1 MQKLVVSIGL
11 VSLLG
16 LGFSFY
22 THMMS
27 DEMRLER
34 LGYSKE
40 VIHQLMEEN
49 TEVVGKLVEDKVNS
63 EDIVDYLFVKNFNYD
78 CYEEY
83 VKFKQQYPN
92 LEASEIVYLVSFLDH
107 VFIPSL
113 LQYGYQE
120 DTINMWFQSPK
131 FNEYIKQVDMVSLN
145 NILNFAKETGNDLY
159 TLIEYVKY
167 EQRYPSLKLNAIVSE
182 VDEYQEVILP
192 ELKQKGYVTED
203 IQILYEQFH
212 LNDLRVLV
220 ETDLLPDQTLEL
232 MTTSGFN
239 SSNLAIYDKIL
250 NDGEEYTVTY
260 ALQYAKYPNVKS
272 NFYQDIVTT
281 PNPESLL
288 VLVNKNYQLN
298 KTYIPSDFIPVD
310 VTLSEFAPYETNY
323 LRRDAAD
330 ATEQLFQAA
339 KELGY
344 TLTLRT
350 GFLSYESQK
359 KRYEQDVYEM
369 GLEYAESISTRP
381 GHSEHQTGLAIDIT
395 SPSVNNELTVDFAKT
410 EEGQWILSH
419 AHDYGFIIRYPEG
432 KEEELGYTYQPWH
445 LRYVGKEVAKEIYDN
460 EWTLEDYILTYEILD
475 Q

>member
-1 MQKLVVSIGL
+1 MQKLVVVIGL

-40 VIHQLMEEN
+40 VIHQLMEEK
-49 TEVVGKLVEDKVNS
+49 TDVVEKLIEDKINS
-63 EDIVDYLFVKNFNYD
+63 DEIIDYLFVKNFNYD

-83 VKFKQQYPN
+83 VDFKEQYPN
-92 LEASEIVYLVSFLDH
+92 LEASEVVYLASFLDH

-120 DTINMWFQSPK
+120 DTLSMWFQSPK

-145 NILNFAKETGNDLY
+145 NILNFAKETGQDLY

-167 EQRYPSLKLNAIVSE
+167 EQRYPNLKLNDVVSE

-192 ELKQKGYVTED
+192 ELKQKGYVAQD
-203 IQILYEQFH
+203 IQTLYEQFH

-232 MTTSGFN
+232 MTASGFN

-250 NDGEEYTVTY
+250 NADEKYTVTY

-272 NFYQDIVTT
+272 NFYQDIVST
-281 PNPESLL
+281 PNPDSLL
-288 VLVNKNYQLN
+288 VLVNKNYQLS

-310 VTLSEFAPYETNY
+310 VSLSEFAPYETNY

-330 ATEQLFQAA
+330 ATEQLFEAAQAA
-339 KELGY
+339 GY
-344 TLTLRT
+344 SLTLRT

-369 GLEYAESISTRP
+369 GIEYTETISTRP
-381 GHSEHQTGLAIDIT
+381 GHSEHQTGLAIDVT
-395 SPSVNNELTVDFAKT
+395 SPSVNNELTVDFANT
-410 EEGQWILSH
+410 LEGQWVLTH
-419 AHDYGFIIRYPEG
+419 AHEYGFIIRYPEG
-432 KEEELGYTYQPWH
+432 KEDELGYTYQPWH
-445 LRYVGKEVAKEIYDN
+445 LRYVGKEVAKEIYEN
-460 EWTLEDYILTYEILD
+460 EWTLEDYILMYEILD

>member
-445 LRYVGKEVAKEIYDN
+445 LRYVGKEVAKEIYEN

>member
-298 KTYIPSDFIPVD
+298 KTHIPSDFIPVD

-445 LRYVGKEVAKEIYDN
+445 LRYVGKEVAKEIYEN